1 MIVTVTANPS
11 IDVTLELDTFEP
23 GEVNRSIG
31 KHKDPAGKGI
41 NVARALDKNG
51 VSTAAVFPADTVT
64 GAWIESALAEAGI
77 NTVTT
82 PIAGEVRSNITI
94 VDNAG
99 NTTKIN
105 EAGPVLTATE
115 SDALLAQ
122 IEATLSTGPS
132 WLVAAGSLPRGLDG
146 SFYVEL
152 GKLAH
157 SNGVRFAVD
166 TSGGALT
173 TVAHAGVADLMK
185 PNHEELEE
193 LAGRELPTVGD
204 VVDFAQSLLGAPEA
218 AIVVSLGENGA
229 LLVNSRGCV
238 WAGHNPVTPDS
249 TVGAGDSTLAGYLSA
264 DVRSDVA
271 LISAEDADVARISTA
286 VAWGSAAVQLPAT
299 TVPGPKDITIDAV
312 HTVINPS
319 LTKAIKELHV

>member
-1 MIVTVTANPS
+1 MIITVTANPS
-11 IDVTLELDTFEP
+11 LDLTLELDTFEP
-23 GEVNRSIG
+23 GEVNRSTG

-41 NVARALDKNG
+41 NVARALEKNG
-51 VSTAAVFPADTVT
+51 VATAAIFPADAIT
-64 GAWIESALAEAGI
+64 GAWIVNALSDSNIETIA
-77 NTVTT
+77 TT
-82 PIAGEVRSNITI
+82 IADEVRTNITI
-94 VDNAG
+94 VDAQG
-99 NTTKIN
+99 DTTKIN
-105 EAGPVLTATE
+105 EAGPVLTAEE

-122 IEATLSTGPS
+122 IASTLETRPA

-146 SFYVEL
+146 SFYVQL

-157 SNGVRFAVD
+157 QHGVRFAVD
-166 TSGGALT
+166 TSGAALT
-173 TVAHAGVADLMK
+173 AVAHSGVADLMK

-193 LAGRELPTVGD
+193 LAGRALPTVGD
-204 VVDFAQSLLGAPEA
+204 VVKFAQSLLGIEGA

-229 LLVNSRGCV
+229 LLVTSEGSV

-271 LISAEDADVARISTA
+271 ELPHPESDVARISTA

-299 TVPGPKDITIDAV
+299 TVPGPQDITIDAV

-319 LTKAIKELHV
+319 LNKAIKELHV

>member
-11 IDVTLELDTFEP
+11 IDLTLELNTFDP
-23 GEVNRSIG
+23 GEVNRSTG

-51 VSTAAVFPADTVT
+51 VETAAVFPADAVT
-64 GAWIESALAEAGI
+64 GSWIESALSDAGI
-77 NTVTT
+77 NAVTT
-82 PIAGEVRSNITI
+82 AIAEEVRTNITI
-94 VDNAG
+94 VDSEG
-99 NTTKIN
+99 TTTKIN
-105 EAGPVLTATE
+105 EAGPLLSAAE
-115 SDALLAQ
+115 ADDLLAQ
-122 IEATLSTGPS
+122 IAATLGSGPS

-157 SNGVRFAVD
+157 EHGVRFAVD
-166 TSGGALT
+166 TSGGALSA
-173 TVAHAGVADLMK
+173 VAHAGVADLLK
-185 PNHEELEE
+185 PNHEELED
-193 LAGRELPTVGD
+193 LAGRALRTVGD
-204 VVDFAQSLLGAPEA
+204 VVSFAQSLLANDEA
-218 AIVVSLGENGA
+218 AIVVSLGEHGA
-229 LLVNSRGCV
+229 LLVNSRGSV

-271 LISAEDADVARISTA
+271 LLSPEEADVARIATA

-319 LTKAIKELHV
+319 LNKAIKELHV